1 MKKNEKGFTLVE
13 LLVVI
18 AIVGIVL
25 TIVLVY
31 LSDARGKGN
40 DTKVRSLL
48 ISARSSAE
56 VFYANRGSYNGTA
69 GNVSG
74 SCTTPNSMFTD
85 SASDMLKFT
94 TLSNYPNTVELT
106 CYSTA
111 GAYAISATLPG
122 AGGTNS
128 WCVDSVNSSV
138 ARPTP
143 INSTSC

>member
-1 MKKNEKGFTLVE
+1 MIRREKAFTLVE

-48 ISARSSAE
+48 TSARSSAE
-56 VFYANRGSYNGTA
+56 VFYTSYNTYNGAA
-69 GNVSG
+69 GNISG
-74 SCTTPNSMFTD
+74 DCTTANSMFTD
-85 SASDMLKFT
+85 SVSGMLKFT

-106 CYSTA
+106 CYST
-111 GAYAISATLPG
+111 GSAYAISATLPG
-122 AGGTNS
+122 EGGTNS
-128 WCVDSVNSSV
+128 WCVDSNNSSQ

-143 INSTSC
+143 INSPSC